1 MESIRQQILS
11 LVTLLTRY
19 EHEYYVLDAPTVPD
33 AEYDRLFR
41 ALQQLEAGH
50 PDEVLPHS
58 PTRRVGGTPITS
70 FAEVTHEVPML
81 SLDNVFSIEELTAFG
96 RRIQDRLQREDDVL
110 FCCEPKLDGL
120 AVSILYEQGELVRA
134 ATRGDGSVGEDITHN
149 IRTLRS
155 VPLHL
160 LSDAGAALPARL
172 EVRGEVVMP
181 RAGFEAWN
189 EQARA
194 RGDKP
199 FANPRNAAAGSLRQ
213 LDPRIAAQRPLAF
226 YAYGIGV
233 LETSDELPPSH
244 HARLMWLKSLGF
256 QVSPL
261 VRQASGVAG
270 CQTYHDEILALRPEL
285 PYDID
290 GIVYKVDSL
299 ALQAELGFVSRA
311 PRWATAHKFPAQ
323 EELTVLRDVEF
334 QVGRTGAITPVARL
348 EPVYVGGVTV
358 SNATLHNADEI
369 ERLGVMIGD
378 TVIVRRAGDVIPQI
392 TGIVEARRDAAQVKP
407 IVFPEV
413 CPVCQSAIER
423 LPGEAVSRCSGGLFC
438 EAQRKEAL
446 CHFAARR
453 AMNIDGLGER
463 LIDLLV
469 DQQLVHTPAD
479 LFHLDA
485 ARLATLPR
493 MGERSAEK
501 LVAAIADARETTLA
515 RFLFAL
521 GIREVGEATA
531 LALARHFLTL
541 EAIRA
546 AGVEA
551 LLTVPD
557 VGDVVAKHIWFFF
570 RQPHNAEVVDALC
583 RPSSEG
589 GAGIHWPV
597 MEAPAAASQ
606 PLLGKTL
613 VLTGTLSTLSRDE
626 AKQALQAL
634 GAKLAGSVSAKTT
647 AVFAGE
653 AAGSKL
659 TKAQDLGVPVFD
671 EAALQQLLAEPAAF
685 VWPSVE

>member
-1 MESIRQQILS
+1 MESIRQQMLS
-11 LVTLLTRY
+11 LVALLTRY

-41 ALQQLEAGH
+41 ALQQLEAEH
-50 PDEVLPHS
+50 PDQVLAHS
-58 PTRRVGGTPITS
+58 PTRRVGGTPIGS
-70 FAEVTHEVPML
+70 FAEIAHEVPML
-81 SLDNVFSIEELTAFG
+81 SLDNVFNNDELSAFG
-96 RRIQDRLQREDDVL
+96 RRIQERLQQQDEVL

-120 AVSILYEQGELVRA
+120 AVSILYEQGHLVRA
-134 ATRGDGSVGEDITHN
+134 ATRGDGSIGEDITHN

-160 LSDAGAALPARL
+160 HGEHLPARL

-189 EQARA
+189 AQARA

-213 LDPRIAAQRPLAF
+213 LDPRIAAQRPLSF

-233 LETSDELPPSH
+233 LAVAGELPPSH
-244 HARLMWLKSLGF
+244 YARLMWLKSLGF

-261 VRQASGVAG
+261 VRQATGMAG
-270 CQTYHDEILALRPEL
+270 CQAYHDEILALRPDL

-299 ALQAELGFVSRA
+299 PLQAELGFVSRA

-323 EELTVLRDVEF
+323 EELTVLREVEF

-369 ERLGVMIGD
+369 ARLGVMVGD

-392 TGIVEARRDAAQVKP
+392 IGIVEARRDPALAKP

-501 LVAAIADARETTLA
+501 LVDAIAAARETTLA

-531 LALARHFLTL
+531 LALAKHFLTL
-541 EAIRA
+541 EAIMTA
-546 AGVEA
+546 EVEA
-551 LLTVPD
+551 LLAVPD

-570 RQPHNAEVVDALC
+570 RQPHNAEVVSALC
-583 RPSSEG
+583 RSVEEG
-589 GAGIHWPV
+589 GAGIHWPL
-597 MEAPAAASQ
+597 MQAPQADAQ
-606 PLLGKTL
+606 PLAGKTL
-613 VLTGTLSTLSRDE
+613 VLTGSLSALSRDE

-659 TKAQDLGVPVFD
+659 TKAQDLGIPVFD
-671 EAALQQLLAEPAAF
+671 EAALQQLLREPAAF
-685 VWPSVE
+685 VWPVNE